1 MGLDLHIEADDGLT
15 AVALSSALE
24 RSGAIEIDRVKDTV
38 EAHFASGMRLSA
50 DAEKTDFTL
59 YVEDKKGLDFKVS
72 MRYYIRI
79 RGSEPEGKSSMS
91 ELEKIA
97 ESIAEVCSSYFILSF
112 QYENTL
118 FWRDALGL
126 HRA

>member
-1 MGLDLHIEADDGLT
+1 MGLDLHIEADDRLT
-15 AVALSSALE
+15 AAVLSIALE
-24 RSGAIEIDRVKDTV
+24 RSGAIEIDCVKDTV

-50 DAEKTDFTL
+50 DAADTDFAV
-59 YVEDKKGLDFKVS
+59 YAEDKKGLNFKVS
-72 MRYYIRI
+72 MRCYIRI
-79 RGSEPEGKSSMS
+79 KGPEPEGESSMS

-97 ESIAEVCSSYFILSF
+97 ESIADVCSSFFILSF

>member
-1 MGLDLHIEADDGLT
+1 MGLNLHIEADDGLT
-15 AVALSSALE
+15 AVALSFALE
-24 RSGAIEIDRVKDTV
+24 RSGAIEIDCVKDTV

-50 DAEKTDFTL
+50 DAEDTDFTP
-59 YVEDKKGLDFKVS
+59 YAEDKKGLDFKVS
-72 MRYYIRI
+72 MRCYIRI
-79 RGSEPEGKSSMS
+79 KGPEPEGESSMS

-97 ESIAEVCSSYFILSF
+97 ESIADVCSSFFILSF

>member
-1 MGLDLHIEADDGLT
+1 MGLDLHIEANDGLT
-15 AVALSSALE
+15 AVALNIALE
-24 RSGAIEIDRVKDTV
+24 RSGALKLDCVADTV
-38 EAHFASGMRLSA
+38 EAHFASGMQLSA
-50 DAEKTDFTL
+50 VAEYTDFTL
-59 YVEDKKGLDFKVS
+59 YAEDKKGLDFKVS
-72 MRYYIRI
+72 MRCYIRI
-79 RGSEPEGKSSMS
+79 GGPEPEGESSMR

-97 ESIAEVCSSYFILSF
+97 ESIADVCSVYFILSF